1 LCVAGG
7 KEHIEQEDKENR
19 FCHTGVGFSI

>member
-1 LCVAGG
+1 VAGG
-7 KEHIEQEDKENR
+7 KEHIEQEDNENR